1 MKTIK
6 IYNCLRC
13 LCVGCVTVLMA
24 AFTLTSCNNEGEV
37 VPLTKENS
45 SMKTYKVPDPVLLS
59 SDEQS
64 EVQAIRDEYREATN

>member
-1 MKTIK
+1 MRTIK
-6 IYNCLRC
+6 TFHAFRS
-13 LCVGCVTVLMA
+13 LCFGCVA
-24 AFTLTSCNNEGEV
+24 AVTIMLSLVACNNEGEV